1 MNLSK
6 MRTKMDKVNRKL
18 ILLLAKRVKVAKKIA
33 KIKKAEGMLVLDPKR
48 EQDQLDLIKN
58 LAVECQ
64 LDPMFIEELFQCLVS
79 YTRSQMEIEMRM
91 E

>member
-18 ILLLAKRVKVAKKIA
+18 ILLLAKRLKVAKKIA
-33 KIKKAEGMLVLDPKR
+33 KIKKAEGLLVLDSKR
-48 EQDQLDLIKN
+48 EQDQLDSIKN
-58 LAVECQ
+58 MAVECQ
-64 LDPMFIEELFQCLVS
+64 LDPVFVEEFFQELVS

-91 E
+91 K

>member
-1 MNLSK
+1 MG
-6 MRTKMDKVNRKL
+6 KVNRKL
-18 ILLLAKRVKVAKKIA
+18 ILLLAKRLKVAKKIA
-33 KIKKAEGMLVLDPKR
+33 KIKKAEGLLVLDKKR

-58 LAVECQ
+58 LAVECE
-64 LDPMFIEELFQCLVS
+64 LDPMFIEDLFQDLVS